1 MRSKPS
7 AVNKQPW
14 RAVVCGDTVHFYEKH
29 NKGYGEGGWDIQRID
44 LGIALA
50 HFELAAKESGLSPAL
65 TIADPGIA
73 AAPDTEYVASF
84 RV

>member
-1 MRSKPS
+1 MKSTT
-7 AVNKQPW
+7 
-14 RAVVCGDTVHFYEKH
+14 RATARADGISFYEKH

-73 AAPDTEYVASF
+73 AAPDTAYIASF